1 MDDYDHRILGPRL
14 GLFHMQEDAPGQ
26 VFWHPRGHALYRAL
40 EDLVRRRMQAL
51 GFEEI
56 RTPQLMPRSLW
67 QRSGH
72 WEKFAGAM
80 FSVSDEDRPMA
91 LKPMSCP
98 CHVQVFNQGVR
109 SWRSLP
115 LRYAEFGACHR
126 NEASGAMHGLMRTRA
141 FVQDDAHIFCRPPD
155 VPAEV
160 VRFIGLLRDVY
171 AELGFDEI
179 EVALSTRPAER
190 FGSDEDWDDAEAAL
204 DQAARSC
211 GFAPKVQP
219 GEGAFYGP
227 KLEFALRDRLGRSWQ
242 CGTVQLDYVLPGRLG
257 ATYVEADGGRAVPV
271 MIHHAVLGSMARM
284 IAVLLEHHA
293 GRLPIP
299 LAPEQVAI
307 LPLSDEQG
315 AYAQALASMLR
326 SVEWRA
332 RIFPPND
339 SLSRRIVEA
348 RELRI
353 PVLAVVGRREA
364 TDGTVALRIREDAQT
379 SVAAA
384 ELARRIAA
392 AASADFGG
400 MSVREVA

>member
-126 NEASGAMHGLMRTRA
+126 NEASGAMHGLMRTLSLI
-141 FVQDDAHIFCRPPD
+141 HI
-155 VPAEV
+155 
-160 VRFIGLLRDVY
+160 
-171 AELGFDEI
+171 
-179 EVALSTRPAER
+179 
-190 FGSDEDWDDAEAAL
+190 
-204 DQAARSC
+204 
-211 GFAPKVQP
+211 
-219 GEGAFYGP
+219 
-227 KLEFALRDRLGRSWQ
+227 
-242 CGTVQLDYVLPGRLG
+242 
-257 ATYVEADGGRAVPV
+257 
-271 MIHHAVLGSMARM
+271 
-284 IAVLLEHHA
+284 
-293 GRLPIP
+293 
-299 LAPEQVAI
+299 
-307 LPLSDEQG
+307 
-315 AYAQALASMLR
+315 
-326 SVEWRA
+326 
-332 RIFPPND
+332 
-339 SLSRRIVEA
+339 
-348 RELRI
+348 
-353 PVLAVVGRREA
+353 
-364 TDGTVALRIREDAQT
+364 
-379 SVAAA
+379 
-384 ELARRIAA
+384 
-392 AASADFGG
+392 
-400 MSVREVA
+400 

>member
-1 MDDYDHRILGPRL
+1 MDDYDHRVLGPRL

-40 EDLVRRRMQAL
+40 KDLVRRRMQAL

-72 WEKFAGAM
+72 WEKFGGAM
-80 FSVSDEDRPMA
+80 FSVADEDRPMA

-115 LRYAEFGACHR
+115 VRYSEFGLCHR
-126 NEASGAMHGLMRTRA
+126 NEASGAMHGLMRARA
-141 FVQDDAHIFCRPPD
+141 FTQDDAHIFCRPAD
-155 VPAEV
+155 VSAEV
-160 VRFIGLLRDVY
+160 VRFIGLLRGVY
-171 AELGFDEI
+171 AELGFDDV

-190 FGSDEDWDDAEAAL
+190 FGSDEDWDAAEAAL
-204 DQAARSC
+204 GQAARSC
-211 GFAPKVQP
+211 GLEPKLQP

-257 ATYVEADGGRAVPV
+257 ATYVESDGSRAVPV
-271 MIHHAVLGSMARM
+271 MIHHAVLGSMERM

-307 LPLSDEQG
+307 LPLSEEQG
-315 AYAQALASMLR
+315 AYADDLASMLR
-326 SVEWRA
+326 SAGWRV
-332 RIFPPND
+332 RLLPPTET
-339 SLSRRIVEA
+339 LSRRIVEA

-364 TDGTVALRIREDAQT
+364 KDGTVALRIGEGAQT
-379 SVAAA
+379 AVPAGD
-384 ELARRIAA
+384 LASRIAA
-392 AASADFGG
+392 ASSADAGVA
-400 MSVREVA
+400 SVREVA

>member
-1 MDDYDHRILGPRL
+1 M
-14 GLFHMQEDAPGQ
+14 
-26 VFWHPRGHALYRAL
+26 
-40 EDLVRRRMQAL
+40 
-51 GFEEI
+51 
-56 RTPQLMPRSLW
+56 
-67 QRSGH
+67 
-72 WEKFAGAM
+72 
-80 FSVSDEDRPMA
+80 
-91 LKPMSCP
+91 
-98 CHVQVFNQGVR
+98 
-109 SWRSLP
+109 
-115 LRYAEFGACHR
+115 
-126 NEASGAMHGLMRTRA
+126 
-141 FVQDDAHIFCRPPD
+141 
-155 VPAEV
+155 
-160 VRFIGLLRDVY
+160 
-171 AELGFDEI
+171 
-179 EVALSTRPAER
+179 
-190 FGSDEDWDDAEAAL
+190 
-204 DQAARSC
+204 
-211 GFAPKVQP
+211 
-219 GEGAFYGP
+219 
-227 KLEFALRDRLGRSWQ
+227 RDRLGRSWQ

-379 SVAAA
+379 SVAAD